1 MVVTAALAAGDG
13 STTGVVVFA
22 SAIEV
27 HVLLDGVR
35 LRRLAPAQ
43 VRLHE
48 GEIPPPLEKIAGD
61 ARLFGEIVEGQSV
74 RYADARGALVDGRV
88 VEKCRWGALVLRE
101 DGTVIAVGFRKLWP
115 SPSGAEA

>member
-1 MVVTAALAAGDG
+1 M
-13 STTGVVVFA
+13 VVFA
-22 SAIEV
+22 STVEV
-27 HVLLDGVR
+27 HVLVDGAR

-48 GEIPPPLEKIAGD
+48 GEIPRALEAIAGD
-61 ARLFGEIVEGQSV
+61 ARLFGEIVEGQTV
-74 RYADARGALVDGRV
+74 RYADGGGALVEGRV